1 MSLHG
6 IISAMLTPFDE
17 QGKLS
22 LKRAE
27 ELVDYLIGSGV
38 HGLFILGTNGEFVT
52 LTKEEKIDLTKT
64 VIKTTRKR
72 VPVIAG
78 VGAITTEEV
87 IDLSK
92 IMEELGADYLSVI
105 TPYFIQLSQ
114 EELYLHFKKIAEA
127 TDLKILLYNM
137 PSKTGNHL
145 EPNTVKRLSEI
156 DNIVGIK
163 DSSGQFETIESYIQ
177 QCREDFIV
185 LSGTDSLILPTLKA
199 GGSGGI
205 AATSNVIPE
214 IVVSIYESFA
224 SGDLDK
230 AQKYQEILAP
240 IREASQKASIP
251 AVYKKSLEIK
261 GIPVGKPRSPVKG
274 LTEEQVSDLKKT
286 LLLYDIER
294 KLS

>member
-92 IMEELGADYLSVI
+92 IMEELGADYLSR
-105 TPYFIQLSQ
+105 S
-114 EELYLHFKKIAEA
+114 EE
-127 TDLKILLYNM
+127 
-137 PSKTGNHL
+137 
-145 EPNTVKRLSEI
+145 R
-156 DNIVGIK
+156 
-163 DSSGQFETIESYIQ
+163 
-177 QCREDFIV
+177 R
-185 LSGTDSLILPTLKA
+185 
-199 GGSGGI
+199 
-205 AATSNVIPE
+205 
-214 IVVSIYESFA
+214 
-224 SGDLDK
+224 
-230 AQKYQEILAP
+230 
-240 IREASQKASIP
+240 
-251 AVYKKSLEIK
+251 
-261 GIPVGKPRSPVKG
+261 VGKECRWRWE
-274 LTEEQVSDLKKT
+274 TCE
-286 LLLYDIER
+286 
-294 KLS
+294 